1 MSSLISPERQSLI
14 QLFLQWN
21 SKINLSAIR
30 DEHGVYVKHILD
42 SLEVR
47 KLDILKNSTTLL
59 DIGTGG
65 WFPLLPIAMT
75 YPEIQCTGIDAR
87 RKKIDV
93 VNQMIAA
100 LHIPNAQA
108 VRWRAE
114 ELEGSFDYITSRA
127 TAYADVLFE
136 WSYHLLAKGW
146 YFIFYKRYTE
156 QEHHSILAACQK
168 YHLALEMVHQYTL
181 FEGDIP
187 RCIYLLHKL

>member
-65 WFPLLPIAMT
+65 
-75 YPEIQCTGIDAR
+75 
-87 RKKIDV
+87 
-93 VNQMIAA
+93 
-100 LHIPNAQA
+100 
-108 VRWRAE
+108 
-114 ELEGSFDYITSRA
+114 
-127 TAYADVLFE
+127 
-136 WSYHLLAKGW
+136 
-146 YFIFYKRYTE
+146 
-156 QEHHSILAACQK
+156 
-168 YHLALEMVHQYTL
+168 
-181 FEGDIP
+181 
-187 RCIYLLHKL
+187 